1 MNDDEISKTIKE
13 IKAKIKDYEKNSD
26 QLEEGHNF

>member
-13 IKAKIKDYEKNSD
+13 IKTKIKDYEKDSN
-26 QLEEGHNF
+26 QFEGGQNF